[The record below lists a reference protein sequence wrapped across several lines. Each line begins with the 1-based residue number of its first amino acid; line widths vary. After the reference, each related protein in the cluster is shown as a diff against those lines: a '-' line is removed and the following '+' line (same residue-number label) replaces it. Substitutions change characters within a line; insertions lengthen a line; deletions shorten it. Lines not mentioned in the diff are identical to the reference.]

1 MLGWPNFGQ
10 NFDIFGLKSLKM
22 AVFDVVLSKRHYET
36 SWYFGFSYKIIL
48 FNGNFTF
55 WIFKIPGWI
64 NFGRFWTFLAKNAYF
79 GHFLHFLSINY
90 DFFKKQSYQVM
101 DYLIWREFHTFLYDS
116 IAIIFIFNIIYI
128 FYFGRFCLSLRSDHL
143 ALLVCI
149 KLTDVIRKW
158 KQLVVIV
165 GKL

>member
-1 MLGWPNFGQ
+1 MILFNGIFIFLIFKMLGWPNFGQ

-64 NFGRFWTFLAKNAYF
+64 NFGRFWTFLAKKCIFWPFFAF
-79 GHFLHFLSINY
+79 FVHKLWFLQETVISSDGLS
-90 DFFKKQSYQVM
+90 DLKGVSY
-101 DYLIWREFHTFLYDS
+101 
-116 IAIIFIFNIIYI
+116 IFIWFYSYY
-128 FYFGRFCLSLRSDHL
+128 FYF
-143 ALLVCI
+143 
-149 KLTDVIRKW
+149 
-158 KQLVVIV
+158 
-165 GKL
+165 